1 MTSFVDTS
9 LLVGKQKVVPIV
21 SWEEATSQLE
31 AWAVFCMV
39 FLGDKSKHPATY
51 EMLFLI
57 EEISVVSLRMQ
68 VQVHQQTTFPA
79 SLLCLIH
86 QEFNKSFQQAFE
98 RRQRVWWTDF
108 ESLRRALAM
117 GNFWPKLVA
126 LPGGVAPSERPS
138 PPPAAPHRPA
148 TTATPNTT

>member
-57 EEISVVSLRMQ
+57 EETSVVSLRMR

-79 SLLCLIH
+79 SLLCLIKKEFSKRFH
-86 QEFNKSFQQAFE
+86 QALDRWQM
-98 RRQRVWWTDF
+98 VWWPNF
-108 ESLRRALAM
+108 ESMRRALVT
-117 GNFWPKLVA
+117 GNFRPELVA
-126 LPGGVAPSERPS
+126 LPRGVAPPERPL
-138 PPPAAPHRPA
+138 PPTAAPRRQA
-148 TTATPNTT
+148 LATPQT